1 MRENTFSSSSIL
13 RFRLIRSLFLV
24 SVLCVTTVICV
35 ELLFRGAA
43 FFARDRVQEG
53 WLPGTLIRILAVGDS
68 HTYGGVVD
76 SSEAYPAQLQK
87 FLNQEAPGVYSVLNI
102 GIPGMNTA
110 QVRNRLPVNLARW
123 QPDILI
129 LWCGVNNTWNNAE
142 VETENWLKWLD
153 GQLLWFRTYKFVRV
167 FLHDRALAADVRR
180 DIRDGRHLVISK
192 GGHALDVPYA
202 GTIDASATGEVR
214 TGPEVEDWA
223 VRDFT
228 AMIRMARATG
238 IKVILISYPF
248 GMSRFVVANSA
259 MRRVAEDLDVPL
271 VEGSRALQRVPREH
285 GWTSWLLHP
294 SGAVYGEI
302 ARDVAKA
309 VLPLLD

>member
-1 MRENTFSSSSIL
+1 MRETTFSSSSIL
-13 RFRLIRSLFLV
+13 RFRLIRSLLLV

-53 WLPGTLIRILAVGDS
+53 WLPGTRIRILAVGDS
-68 HTYGGVVD
+68 HTYGGSVD
-76 SSEAYPAQLQK
+76 PSEAYPAQLQK
-87 FLNQEAPGVYSVLNI
+87 FLNQESPGVYSVLNI

-110 QVRNRLPVNLARW
+110 QVLNRLPVNLARW

-142 VETENWLKWLD
+142 RYTQSWLKWFD

-167 FLHDRALAADVRR
+167 FFHDRALAADVRR
-180 DIRDGRHLVISK
+180 EIRDARHLVISK
-192 GGHALDVPYA
+192 GKTVEVPYSR
-202 GTIDASATGEVR
+202 TIDESSVGEVR
-214 TGPEVEDWA
+214 TTSDVEDWA

-271 VEGSRALQRVPREH
+271 VEGSRALQRVPRER